1 VPDRRRAWARALF
14 LAAPDGEARASFA
27 DALEALSA
35 AIDGDALFREF
46 LADPSAPKGAK
57 ATILASA
64 IGLTSASGGGASGGA
79 KGLGSA
85 AEPGTAV
92 FERFCALIVDKGR
105 TALLPEIA
113 RSYGAMRDADEG
125 IARLEVE
132 AAREVDGEAL
142 KRIATAWTSY
152 SGSKTT
158 RARVRIN
165 SALIA
170 GYRLRAGSL
179 RIDYSIA
186 GRLERLRRE
195 LARPLGAQA
204 SGAARGEG

>member
-14 LAAPDGEARASFA
+14 LAAPDGGARASFA

-35 AIDGDALFREF
+35 AIEGDARFREF

-57 ATILASA
+57 ATILSSA
-64 IGLTSASGGGASGGA
+64 MELASGGA
-79 KGLGSA
+79 KGPGSA
-85 AEPGTAV
+85 ELSSAV

-132 AAREVDGEAL
+132 AAREVDQAAL
-142 KRIATAWTSY
+142 ERIARAWNVY
-152 SGSKTT
+152 SGATSTRTT
-158 RARVRIN
+158 VRIN
-165 SALIA
+165 SNLIA

-186 GRLERLRRE
+186 GRLERIRRE
-195 LARPLGAQA
+195 LARPLGKSPAAQ
-204 SGAARGEG
+204 ARGEG

>member
-14 LAAPDGEARASFA
+14 LAALDRESRAAYA
-27 DALEALSA
+27 DALA
-35 AIDGDALFREF
+35 AISSTIAAEPRFREF
-46 LADPSAPKGAK
+46 LANPSVAKDAK
-57 ATILASA
+57 ASILASA
-64 IGLTSASGGGASGGA
+64 LAADDRGHA
-79 KGLGSA
+79 KGSGA
-85 AEPGTAV
+85 AV
-92 FERFCALIVDKGR
+92 FERFCALIVGKGR
-105 TALLPEIA
+105 AALLPQIA
-113 RSYGAMRDADEG
+113 RAYGAMRDSDEG

-132 AAREVDGEAL
+132 AAREVDPDAL
-142 KRIATAWTSY
+142 GRIAAAWTSY
-152 SGSKTT
+152 SGSRTT
-158 RARVRIN
+158 QAKVKVN

-195 LARPLGAQA
+195 LARPLVKS

>member
-1 VPDRRRAWARALF
+1 MPDRRRAWAHALF
-14 LAAPDGEARASFA
+14 LAAPDRESRAVYAS
-27 DALEALSA
+27 ALEALSA
-35 AIDGDALFREF
+35 TIVSELRFREF
-46 LADPSAPKGAK
+46 LTDPSVAKGAK
-57 ATILASA
+57 ASVLVSA
-64 IGLTSASGGGASGGA
+64 LGAEASGPA
-79 KGLGSA
+79 KGSGA
-85 AEPGTAV
+85 AV

-105 TALLPEIA
+105 AALLPQIA
-113 RSYGAMRDADEG
+113 RAYGAMRDSDEG

-132 AAREVDGEAL
+132 AAREVDPDAL
-142 KRIATAWTSY
+142 GRIAAAWTSY
-152 SGSKTT
+152 SGSRTT
-158 RARVRIN
+158 QAKVKVN

-195 LARPLGAQA
+195 LARPLVKS

>member
-1 VPDRRRAWARALF
+1 VADRRRAWARALF
-14 LAAPDGEARASFA
+14 LAAPGSEARAAFA
-27 DALEALSA
+27 DALEALAA

-46 LADPSAPKGAK
+46 LVDPSVPKPEK
-57 ATILASA
+57 AAILASA
-64 IGLTSASGGGASGGA
+64 MGPVGGAGGP
-79 KGLGSA
+79 G
-85 AEPGTAV
+85 AEI
-92 FERFCALIVDKGR
+92 FERFCRLVVDKGR
-105 TALLPEIA
+105 AWILPHVA

-142 KRIATAWTSY
+142 KRIAAAWTAY

-158 RARVRIN
+158 LARVRQN
-165 SALIA
+165 AALIA

-195 LARPLGAQA
+195 LARPIGAAA